1 MYDVRNAYKYYVPDP
16 VLPVPFLHFR
26 LTQLST
32 RFVHQIQSYAY
43 FVSEI

>member
-1 MYDVRNAYKYYVPDP
+1 MSDVRNAYKYYVP